1 MKRLVKTGV
10 FMMLVLMIL
19 ASQRN
24 VAEAKAKVIH
34 KKMTIDL
41 NMDSSSF
48 RYIPTKLQKY
58 SKVKVC
64 VKNRKV
70 LKAKAK
76 GRKYIVMK
84 GRKGGK
90 TTMTV
95 SLYKKHRKV
104 RVYRYRIKVIGKG
117 QDGYKSQA
125 KEAFDIQNR
134 YRAEKG
140 VKELTWSDELYR
152 RCGVR
157 R

>member
-10 FMMLVLMIL
+10 FMMLVLMMV
-19 ASQRN
+19 ASQKN
-24 VAEAKAKVIH
+24 VAEAKAKVIY

-41 NMDSSSF
+41 NMDSFPF

-104 RVYRYRIKVIGKG
+104 RVYCYRIKVIGKG

-140 VKELTWSDELYR
+140 AKAKK
-152 RCGVR
+152 
-157 R
+157 

>member
-1 MKRLVKTGV
+1 MIFMEQANNSLLFLKRIIPLAKKEFDIIELLSQHNIAGNDQCTARSVNDMKRLVKTGV

-19 ASQRN
+19 ASQKN

-41 NMDSSSF
+41 NMDFSSF

-84 GRKGGK
+84 
-90 TTMTV
+90 
-95 SLYKKHRKV
+95 
-104 RVYRYRIKVIGKG
+104 
-117 QDGYKSQA
+117 
-125 KEAFDIQNR
+125 
-134 YRAEKG
+134 
-140 VKELTWSDELYR
+140 
-152 RCGVR
+152 
-157 R
+157 

>member
-19 ASQRN
+19 ASQKN
-24 VAEAKAKVIH
+24 VAEAKTKVIY

-41 NMDSSSF
+41 NRDSSFF
-48 RYIPTKLQKY
+48 RCTPTKLQKY

-84 GRKGGK
+84 WRKGGK
-90 TTMTV
+90 TAMTA
-95 SLYKKHRKV
+95 SLYKK
-104 RVYRYRIKVIGKG
+104 YRQVPKKQCFRGSIAQGIIETLRTK
-117 QDGYKSQA
+117 
-125 KEAFDIQNR
+125 DIID
-134 YRAEKG
+134 AH
-140 VKELTWSDELYR
+140 
-152 RCGVR
+152 
-157 R
+157 

>member
-19 ASQRN
+19 ASQKN
-24 VAEAKAKVIH
+24 VAEAKTKVIH

-41 NMDSSSF
+41 NMDSSI
-48 RYIPTKLQKY
+48 RYTPTKLQKY

-84 GRKGGK
+84 
-90 TTMTV
+90 
-95 SLYKKHRKV
+95 
-104 RVYRYRIKVIGKG
+104 
-117 QDGYKSQA
+117 
-125 KEAFDIQNR
+125 
-134 YRAEKG
+134 
-140 VKELTWSDELYR
+140 
-152 RCGVR
+152 
-157 R
+157 